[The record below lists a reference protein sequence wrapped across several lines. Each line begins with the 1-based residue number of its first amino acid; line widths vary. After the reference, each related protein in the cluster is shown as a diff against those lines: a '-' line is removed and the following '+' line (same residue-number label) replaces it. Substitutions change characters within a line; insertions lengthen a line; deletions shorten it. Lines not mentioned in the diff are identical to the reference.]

1 MPLTAFKNIT
11 PRPPALYGVLTL
23 LAGAVFFT
31 VHLPTLGSSVEF
43 LLADSGASLK
53 LEALLDA
60 GLRPAVDFGYNYGP
74 LSAALS
80 QWGYSLLGRT
90 ASAHL
95 VLVAL
100 LCVGA
105 LTGLAR
111 CMARLE
117 NGWTGLVMAAVLA
130 QAIVRNFGFN
140 LTYGLEA
147 TCLLHALAFHLE
159 GRRDRALMLAV
170 LAALAKPSMGILY
183 SALLVGWILLRSSGL
198 RESWARLW
206 PAVVTAVVALAC
218 SVAVL
223 GLQSTLRIALPL
235 SGMTHYGALEP
246 PLTKLVNTLAAPPG
260 VNFKYYLGSL
270 SGFWILGSAVLV
282 LGSLR
287 SIPAAIL
294 QNVQA
299 EVALS
304 CSALHVAFTT
314 LFFGPWAT
322 YLGLLVV
329 GIFCVVTSRPLRW
342 ALVAIAV
349 LGSKQMTA
357 GAVAG
362 WKERRPDPGLLGS
375 WARPSERQEVDAVL
389 RIAGSRPIYFVTTG
403 YPEGAIPNSRGTRS
417 WFVAPGM
424 LSEPEQAAIVQE
436 VRAAPVVAVGKVLG
450 IGALQFDWLR
460 EALSGHTLQHDGE
473 HFTVYVKD
481 GP

>member
-1 MPLTAFKNIT
+1 MPLTALSPIT
-11 PRPPALYGVLTL
+11 PRRPAPYVLSTL
-23 LAGAVFFT
+23 LAGAVFFAA
-31 VHLPTLGSSVEF
+31 HLPTLGASVDF
-43 LLADSGASLK
+43 LLADAGASLK
-53 LEALLDA
+53 LDALMDE
-60 GLRPAVDFGYNYGP
+60 GLRPAIDFGYNYGP
-74 LSAALS
+74 LSAVLS
-80 QWGYSLLGRT
+80 QVGYSLLGRT
-90 ASAHL
+90 VPAHL

-117 NGWTGLVMAAVLA
+117 NGWTALVMAAVFA
-130 QAIVRNFGFN
+130 QAIVRNLGLN

-147 TCLLHALAFHLE
+147 SCLLHALAFHLE

-183 SALLVGWILLRSSGL
+183 AGILVGWILLRSPGL
-198 RESWARLW
+198 RESWRQLW
-206 PAVVTAVVALAC
+206 PAAVTALLTLVGC
-218 SVAVL
+218 MAVL
-223 GLQSTLRIALPL
+223 GFQSTLHTALPL

-246 PLTKLVNTLAAPPG
+246 PLTKLTKTLLAPTG

-270 SGFWILGSAVLV
+270 AGFWILGSAVLV

-287 SIPAAIL
+287 YLPAAIL

-299 EVALS
+299 EVGLS
-304 CSALHVAFTT
+304 CMALHVAFTT
-314 LFFGPWAT
+314 LFFGPWPT
-322 YLGLLVV
+322 YLGLLAV
-329 GIFCVVTSRPLRW
+329 GIFCVVNPQPWRW
-342 ALVAIAV
+342 ALVALAV

-357 GAVAG
+357 GAVAS
-362 WKERRPDPGLLGS
+362 WKERHPDASLLGS
-375 WARPSERQEVDAVL
+375 WALASERREVDEVV
-389 RIAGSRPIYFVTTG
+389 RVAGSRPIYFVTTG

-424 LSEPEQAAIVQE
+424 ISAPEQAAIIQE

-450 IGALQFDWLR
+450 IGALEFDWLR
-460 EALSGHTLQHDGE
+460 AALSGHALRHDGE